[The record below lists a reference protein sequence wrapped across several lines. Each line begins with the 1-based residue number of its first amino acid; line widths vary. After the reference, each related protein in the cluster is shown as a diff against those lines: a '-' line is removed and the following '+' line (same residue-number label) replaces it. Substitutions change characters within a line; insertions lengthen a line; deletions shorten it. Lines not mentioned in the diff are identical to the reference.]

1 MKFEI
6 RWCASTIDSVEKS
19 HSVGWIG
26 LEKFMWA
33 AISRNNVGN
42 PDLIPSWYIDC
53 FLSRSPHV
61 RLNDNIDC
69 TDSSVHYARR
79 RLPVAISYR
88 ISRISSP
95 CFFSFSLYFFFSR
108 YFFLAIPVFCL
119 NLLVARIRRVYKAYI
134 QFIICCNIS

>member
-1 MKFEI
+1 MYKYKIKEITRKKFYNILKKNSLVKFEI
-6 RWCASTIDSVEKS
+6 RWCASTIDSVEKG
-19 HSVGWIG
+19 HSVGRIG

-95 CFFSFSLYFFFSR
+95 CFFSFSLYFFFSL
-108 YFFLAIPVFCL
+108 FLVRHTSFL
-119 NLLVARIRRVYKAYI
+119 
-134 QFIICCNIS
+134 S

>member
-19 HSVGWIG
+19 HSVGRIG

-42 PDLIPSWYIDC
+42 PNLIPSWYIDC

-95 CFFSFSLYFFFSR
+95 CFFSFSLYFFSALSSSP
-108 YFFLAIPVFCL
+108 YQFFVLICSSL
-119 NLLVARIRRVYKAYI
+119 GYVACIKYT
-134 QFIICCNIS
+134 

>member
-19 HSVGWIG
+19 HSVGRIG

-95 CFFSFSLYFFFSR
+95 CFFSFSLYFFPPAISSLP
-108 YFFLAIPVFCL
+108 YQFFVLICSSL
-119 NLLVARIRRVYKAYI
+119 GYVACTKHTY
-134 QFIICCNIS
+134 SL